1 MVDQLTLQTIGIGIA
16 AASVV
21 VGVLNSILM
30 SRRAER
36 HRQTDIET
44 RQARLFMQIYDH
56 YNDREFAKMLAES
69 QWLWEWDDDD
79 DGWEKYGPETNIDA
93 YSTWASV
100 FNYFK
105 GVGVLVKRKQIDI
118 GVVNDLMSSFLVP
131 LWKKWEPMIKIH
143 RERYNLPT
151 AWEGAEYLYNECMK
165 YIEEHPE
172 LKT

>member
-1 MVDQLTLQTIGIGIA
+1 MVDQLSLQTIGIGIA

-56 YNDREFAKMLAES
+56 YNDREFAKLLAETIF
-69 QWLWEWDDDD
+69 LWEWEDEIDF
-79 DGWEKYGPETNIDA
+79 WEKYGPETNIDA
-93 YSTWASV
+93 YSSWASV
-100 FNYFK
+100 FNFFK

-118 GVVNDLMSSFLVP
+118 SVVYDLMSSFLVP
-131 LWKKWEPMIKIH
+131 MWKKWEPIILIH
-143 RERYNLPT
+143 RERYNQPT
-151 AWEGAEYLYNECMK
+151 AWDGAEYLCNELMK

-172 LKT
+172 L